1 MVRNDTPSFSFFIK
15 KTHESTPNKCY
26 SKNNNG
32 INLEET
38 ISKMESL
45 KYLIN
50 IGVKLKNKIGFDL

>member
-50 IGVKLKNKIGFDL
+50 RGVKLKK